1 MVGGKRCYVA
11 RLPNERRIVVVSEA
25 ATVPA
30 CCIAGSTTTPRTTL
44 FSSVDKLWGFKP
56 FNLRQLLCERCFW
69 FWEKSCE
76 PNFVLTKG

>member
-44 FSSVDKLWGFKP
+44 FLVWTNCGVLSHIVYANSYVNAAFGSRK
-56 FNLRQLLCERCFW
+56 NLVFQILC
-69 FWEKSCE
+69 
-76 PNFVLTKG
+76 